1 MGRKSHRPDA
11 FHRRQVE
18 AMAGYGVP
26 EADIARVVGID
37 PKSLRKHYR
46 GKLDTGHI
54 KATAKVAEF
63 LFRKATTDGSQ
74 AVTAAIFWLK
84 TRGGWRETPQDHRV
98 DVRDVR
104 YLSNAEL
111 EQIIL
116 DEYPSLR
123 EEHSRQRAA
132 TAEPRHQR
140 PAGGGLVRHFN
151 DTELK
156 RIIFDQQQETGSRP
170 ALPRLRS

>member
-1 MGRKSHRPDA
+1 MARKAHKPDA
-11 FHRRQVE
+11 VSRRQVE

-26 EADIARVVGID
+26 ELDIARVVGID

-46 GKLDTGHI
+46 GELDTGHI

-98 DVRDVR
+98 GIVDLTQISD
-104 YLSNAEL
+104 AEL
-111 EQIIL
+111 ESMVAAHL
-116 DEYPSLR
+116 ATLR
-123 EEHSRQRAA
+123 KASSAPDR
-132 TAEPRHQR
+132 
-140 PAGGGLVRHFN
+140 L
-151 DTELK
+151 
-156 RIIFDQQQETGSRP
+156 
-170 ALPRLRS
+170 LPEGNERSKEV

>member
-1 MGRKSHRPDA
+1 
-11 FHRRQVE
+11 
-18 AMAGYGVP
+18 MAGYGVP
-26 EADIARVVGID
+26 ELDIARVVGID

-46 GKLDTGHI
+46 GELDTGHI

-63 LFRKATTDGSQ
+63 LFRRATTEGPQ

-111 EQIIL
+111 ERIIL
-116 DEYPSLR
+116 DGYPSLR
-123 EEHSRQRAA
+123 EEHSRRRAA
-132 TAEPRHQR
+132 VVEPRHER
-140 PAGGGLVRHFN
+140 LAGERLTRHFN
-151 DTELK
+151 NTELE
-156 RIIFDQQQETGSRP
+156 RIILDQQHESGSRP
-170 ALPRLRS
+170 ALPRPRS

>member
-1 MGRKSHRPDA
+1 MGRKSHRPDE

-26 EADIARVVGID
+26 EPDIARVVGID
-37 PKSLRKHYR
+37 AKTLRKHYR
-46 GKLDTGHI
+46 DELDTGQI

-98 DVRDVR
+98 GIMDVTR
-104 YLSNAEL
+104 LSDAEL
-111 EQIIL
+111 E
-116 DEYPSLR
+116 SMVA
-123 EEHSRQRAA
+123 EHLAV
-132 TAEPRHQR
+132 
-140 PAGGGLVRHFN
+140 VRNTSSASDHLLI
-151 DTELK
+151 EGK
-156 RIIFDQQQETGSRP
+156 
-170 ALPRLRS
+170 